1 MPQYKNNFDIFK
13 FCTGKKNNGH
23 TSHTSQSATC
33 NPVKYTKVVTGGNDP
48 SISLKMRYSQ
58 FVKTTRY
65 KHHKNHG
72 RPVTVFDTQPIDYHP
87 FGQID
92 VVSQV

>member
-1 MPQYKNNFDIFK
+1 
-13 FCTGKKNNGH
+13 
-23 TSHTSQSATC
+23 
-33 NPVKYTKVVTGGNDP
+33 VVTGGNDP